1 MSEVCLWN
9 PEPPVSSYLPCA
21 GSATPSAALPQTLP
35 RAAGPVPG
43 LCPPLPGRDGTGT
56 PGLPAGLIAVRA
68 ADVICPGGAATALLV
83 AGSPVAS
90 GEPLVF
96 THPVTTAPAVV
107 RRSGAVHAGGW
118 RPGRGRG
125 GRLGGAPGGAPAAA
139 GIFGR
144 GRGRADGGSARG
156 GG

>member
-21 GSATPSAALPQTLP
+21 GSATPSAALPQTRP
-35 RAAGPVPG
+35 RAAEPVPG
-43 LCPPLPGRDGTGT
+43 LCPPLPGRDGTGG

-68 ADVICPGGAATALLV
+68 ADVICPGGAATALLT

-96 THPVTTAPAVV
+96 THPVTTAPAVG
-107 RRSGAVHAGGW
+107 RRRRAVHA
-118 RPGRGRG
+118 RG
-125 GRLGGAPGGAPAAA
+125 GRPRPLARARLAAP
-139 GIFGR
+139 R
-144 GRGRADGGSARG
+144 CGRAVRAGARG
-156 GG
+156 GAAGG